1 MSKLIKDIDK
11 ALLSYPSLT
20 RVEEGDF
27 IRVKGTIPLTHSKQG
42 EFDRYEVLIKFPVKY
57 PKCFPR
63 VIETSMKIPRIAD
76 RHVNSDNTLCL
87 AVEPEEQSITKNGIT
102 FLFFIEKVLIPH
114 LARETYRSAKG
125 VYPEGEYSHGHE
137 GIWEYFESSMNQKDR
152 KKIVSE
158 LEEILNNPWPGR
170 NDLCSCGSG
179 KKFKKCHMIR
189 WSQILKPGK
198 SYLTEQLQLLKANI
212 DYE

>member
-20 RVEEGDF
+20 RVEEGNF
-27 IRVKGTIPLTHSKQG
+27 VRVKGTLPLTHSKHG

-102 FLFFIEKVLIPH
+102 FLYFIEKVLIPH
-114 LARETYRSAKG
+114 LARETYRCAKG
-125 VYPEGEYSHGHE
+125 VYPEGEYSHGNE
-137 GIWEYFESSMNQKDR
+137 GIWEYFETSMNQKDR
-152 KKIVSE
+152 KKIISE
-158 LEEILNNPWPGR
+158 LEEIVNNRWPGR

-179 KKFKKCHMIR
+179 KKFKKCHMNI
-189 WSQILKPGK
+189 WSEVLKPGK
-198 SYLTEQLQLLKANI
+198 PYLIQQLQLLKLDNGQ
-212 DYE
+212 